1 MEASA
6 ISVILILVVLEVIL
20 SADNALILGVLV
32 QKLPVP
38 LRRKALF
45 YGILGAYLLRGLALL
60 FAALVVK
67 LWWVQALGAAYL
79 LYIALKHFL
88 SQEAQAPAQAH
99 LEVGAAQFWK
109 VVAQVELMDLAFAV
123 DSVLVAVALSDTL
136 WVIYTGVFL
145 GILALRLLASLV
157 VTLLDRYPR
166 FKHLAYLVVGL
177 AGVKLA
183 LGGWDK
189 LAKETLGRPELAL
202 GLDKEAFSLLIL
214 LVLLVGS
221 LWALRKPAPQT
232 S

>member
-1 MEASA
+1 MEAGV
-6 ISVILILVVLEVIL
+6 ISVILVLIVLEVIL

-32 QKLPVP
+32 QKLPVH

-45 YGILGAYLLRGLALL
+45 YGILGAYVLRGLALL
-60 FAALVVK
+60 FAALVIK

-88 SQEAQAPAQAH
+88 KPEEAHAPPP
-99 LEVGAAQFWK
+99 LEAPAAQFWK

-123 DSVLVAVALSDTL
+123 DSVLVAVALSDKL

-145 GILALRLLASLV
+145 GILALRMLASLV

-166 FKHLAYLVVGL
+166 FKHLAYVVVGL

-183 LGGWDK
+183 IGAWDK
-189 LAKETLGRPELAL
+189 LAKEALHRPELAL

-214 LVLLVGS
+214 AVLLLGS
-221 LWALRKPAPQT
+221 LWALRKPVPQT
-232 S
+232 P

>member
-1 MEASA
+1 MEAGV
-6 ISVILILVVLEVIL
+6 ISVILILIVLEVIL
-20 SADNALILGVLV
+20 SADNTLILGVLV
-32 QKLPVP
+32 QKLPVH

-45 YGILGAYLLRGLALL
+45 YGILGAYVLRGLALL
-60 FAALVVK
+60 FAALVIK

-88 SQEAQAPAQAH
+88 KPEEAHAPPP
-99 LEVGAAQFWK
+99 LEATAAQFWK

-123 DSVLVAVALSDTL
+123 DSVLVAVALSDKL
-136 WVIYTGVFL
+136 WIIYTGVFL
-145 GILALRLLASLV
+145 GILAIRMLASLV

-166 FKHLAYLVVGL
+166 FKHLAYVVVGL

-183 LGGWDK
+183 IGGWDK
-189 LAKETLGRPELAL
+189 LAKEALHRPELAL

-214 LVLLVGS
+214 AVLLLGS
-221 LWALRKPAPQT
+221 LWALRKPAPQA

>member
-1 MEASA
+1 MEAGV
-6 ISVILILVVLEVIL
+6 ISVILILIVLEVIL

-32 QKLPVP
+32 QKLPVH

-45 YGILGAYLLRGLALL
+45 YGILGAYILRGLALL
-60 FAALVVK
+60 FAALVIK

-88 SQEAQAPAQAH
+88 KPEEAHAPPP
-99 LEVGAAQFWK
+99 LEATAAQFWK

-123 DSVLVAVALSDTL
+123 DSVLVAVALSDKL

-145 GILALRLLASLV
+145 GILAIRMLASLV

-166 FKHLAYLVVGL
+166 FKHLAYVVVGL

-183 LGGWDK
+183 IGGWDK
-189 LAKETLGRPELAL
+189 LTKEALHRPELAL

-214 LVLLVGS
+214 AVLLLGS
-221 LWALRKPAPQT
+221 LWALRKPVPQT
-232 S
+232 P

>member
-1 MEASA
+1 MEAGV
-6 ISVILILVVLEVIL
+6 ISVILILIVLEVFL

-32 QKLPVP
+32 QKLPAH

-45 YGILGAYLLRGLALL
+45 YGILGAYVLRGLALL
-60 FAALVVK
+60 FAALVIK
-67 LWWVQALGAAYL
+67 LWWVQAFGAAYL

-88 SQEAQAPAQAH
+88 KPEEAHAPPP
-99 LEVGAAQFWK
+99 LEATAAQFWK

-123 DSVLVAVALSDTL
+123 DSVLVAVALSDKL

-145 GILALRLLASLV
+145 GILAIRMLASLV
-157 VTLLDRYPR
+157 VTLLDRYSR
-166 FKHLAYLVVGL
+166 FKHLAYVVVGL

-183 LGGWDK
+183 IGGWDK
-189 LAKETLGRPELAL
+189 LAKEALHRPELAL

-214 LVLLVGS
+214 AVLLLGS
-221 LWALRKPAPQT
+221 LWALRKPVPQT

>member
-1 MEASA
+1 MEAGV
-6 ISVILILVVLEVIL
+6 ISVILILIVLEVIL
-20 SADNALILGVLV
+20 STDNALILGVLV
-32 QKLPVP
+32 QKLSVH

-45 YGILGAYLLRGLALL
+45 YGILGAYVLRGLALL
-60 FAALVVK
+60 FAALVIK

-88 SQEAQAPAQAH
+88 KPEEAHAPPP
-99 LEVGAAQFWK
+99 LEATAAQFWK

-123 DSVLVAVALSDTL
+123 DSVLVAVALSDKL

-145 GILALRLLASLV
+145 GILALRMLASLV

-166 FKHLAYLVVGL
+166 FKHLAYVVVGL

-183 LGGWDK
+183 IGGWDK
-189 LAKETLGRPELAL
+189 LAKEALHRPELAL

-214 LVLLVGS
+214 AVLLLGS
-221 LWALRKPAPQT
+221 LWALRKPVPQT
-232 S
+232 P

>member
-1 MEASA
+1 MEAGV
-6 ISVILILVVLEVIL
+6 ISVILVLIVLEVIL

-32 QKLPVP
+32 QKLPVH

-45 YGILGAYLLRGLALL
+45 YGILGAYVLRGLALL
-60 FAALVVK
+60 FAALVIK

-88 SQEAQAPAQAH
+88 KPEEAHAPPP
-99 LEVGAAQFWK
+99 LEATAAQFWK

-123 DSVLVAVALSDTL
+123 DSVLVAVALSDKL

-145 GILALRLLASLV
+145 GILALRMLASLV

-166 FKHLAYLVVGL
+166 FKHLAYVVVGL

-183 LGGWDK
+183 IGGWDK
-189 LAKETLGRPELAL
+189 LAKEALHRPELAL

-214 LVLLVGS
+214 VVLLLGS
-221 LWALRKPAPQT
+221 LWALRKPVPQT